1 MSRLTGDWN
10 KGRKVFRNLG
20 ELTRANIKDATARNA
35 VLARDQVK
43 RTIRNGRSEWPPLKP
58 LTIGSKGSSKPL
70 IDDNDLMQ
78 AVSSIRLGPLSFFV
92 GIPLNK
98 GLLVIIATTHEFGRT
113 IRPRKA
119 KALAIPTS
127 REAKELSRRHGG
139 TGNIPGLF
147 RPRGTRVLAM
157 DKGKHFQIMFIL
169 SKEVVIPPRPFIAP
183 SFADARHRMKREWE
197 WAVIS
202 ALKGKKY
209 VRRS

>member
-10 KGRKVFRNLG
+10 KGRKVFGKLG
-20 ELTRANIKDATARNA
+20 ELARANIKDATARNA
-35 VLARDQVK
+35 VLARDQIK
-43 RTIRNGRSEWPPLKP
+43 RTIRNGRSEWPSLSP

-70 IDDNDLMQ
+70 IDNNDLMQ
-78 AVSSIRLGPLSFFV
+78 GIESIRVGPLTFFV
-92 GIPLNK
+92 GVPRNK
-98 GLLVIIATTHEFGRT
+98 GLLVTIATSQEFGAT
-113 IRPRKA
+113 IKPRKA

-147 RPRGTRVLAM
+147 RPKGTRVLAM

-169 SKEVVIPPRPFIAP
+169 SQQTVIPPRPFIEP
-183 SFADARHRMKREWE
+183 SFADAQHRMKREWE
-197 WAVIS
+197 WAIIS
-202 ALKGKKY
+202 ALRGKKY